1 MAKKANA
8 GKGSKHQASARPA
21 KQTARPSAPGSSSLF
36 TRWGTIGFLAIS
48 GLIFLLARINLL
60 AIPLERD
67 EGSFAYIGH
76 WLFKGRELY
85 TDMLDSK
92 LPGLYTIY
100 GLSTALFG
108 YHSTGVHMGLFLANI
123 ASAICLFLLSR
134 QLFNTLVAALATS
147 FYLFLA
153 VSPNMVGFASHAT
166 QLLTPF
172 LLGGLLLFWKGIQSG
187 RNITFLFAGLLIGIA
202 FTIKQ
207 QAAIYGVLLA
217 VLWWPVR
224 LSWMKRE
231 GSRIP
236 IMEWVT
242 LGVGGFIPLA
252 MIVGYFG
259 AVGRLNDFYNW
270 TVIQPFSLA
279 GSYRQPW
286 YELFLNIIPPVVS
299 GFESIWILA
308 ATGLVLIFI
317 SGFNKAVSWFGS
329 LMGLL
334 GIISVAIG
342 AAYYAHYF
350 VLAIPGVAI
359 LAACSLN
366 WIAGKTGK
374 AGAAIALLTGGILLI
389 ISMKGRTDYFFYP
402 DYARIHYEM
411 YSYNMFPE
419 LEKIGKELAHR
430 VKEGDRIGILGSEPE
445 VLVAADRE
453 SCSRFLMVYAMLIDP
468 VLSPPMQEEW
478 MKTMKECAPE
488 YIIYSTYSGSWAPN
502 YNKLKFFLEFMPW
515 VHENYTGIGLAESRG
530 PRPGLVLWDEE
541 ATAHQS
547 ESDYKILVL
556 KRKDLQATPLQ

>member
-1 MAKKANA
+1 MARHANA
-8 GKGSKHQASARPA
+8 GKGIKTQKPAQAA
-21 KQTARPSAPGSSSLF
+21 KQAVHRADDKSSSLF
-36 TRWGTIGFLAIS
+36 TRWSTIGFLGIS

-123 ASAICLFLLSR
+123 ASAVCLFLLSR
-134 QLFNTLVAALATS
+134 HLFNALVAALTTS

-172 LLGGLLLFWKGIQSG
+172 LLGGLLLFWKGVQSG
-187 RNITFLFAGLLIGIA
+187 RHIIFLMAGLLIGIA

-224 LSWMKRE
+224 LSWYKLEGKRL
-231 GSRIP
+231 P
-236 IMEWVT
+236 FMEWVV
-242 LGVGGFIPLA
+242 LGVGGFIPLV
-252 MIVGYFG
+252 MIVTYFG
-259 AVGRLNDFYNW
+259 AVGRLDDFYNW
-270 TVIQPFSLA
+270 TVTQPFSLA

-286 YELFLNIIPPVVS
+286 YELFLNIIPPVVA
-299 GFESIWILA
+299 GFESIWIL
-308 ATGLVLIFI
+308 GGSGVVLIFL
-317 SGFNKAVSWFGS
+317 SGFNKAASWFGS

-366 WIAGKTGK
+366 WIAGKLGK
-374 AGAAIALLTGGILLI
+374 AGAAIALLFGGILLI
-389 ISMKGRTDYFFYP
+389 VSMRGRTDYYFYP
-402 DYARIHYEM
+402 DYAKIHYEM
-411 YSYNMFPE
+411 YFYNMFPE
-419 LEKIGKELAHR
+419 LEKIGKELGKR

-453 SCSRFLMVYAMLIDP
+453 TCSRFLMLYALLIDP

-478 MKTMKECAPE
+478 MQSMRECAPE
-488 YIIYSTYSGSWAPN
+488 YIVYHTYSGSWAPN
-502 YNKLKFFLEFMPW
+502 YEKLRFFLEFMPW
-515 VHENYTGIGLAESRG
+515 VEQNYEGIGIAESMG
-530 PRPGLVLWDEE
+530 PRPGLVLWDQE
-541 ATAHQS
+541 AKTHQS
-547 ESDYKILVL
+547 QSDYKILVL
-556 KRKDLQATPLQ
+556 KRKDVQTPPQ